1 MKIDTEKL
9 KKVIDV
15 LYIKEV
21 LGINLK
27 ERLNEYPEVQGKC
40 IELSNI
46 ALEYEVLTLSK
57 SDNGIVKQRVK
68 EKIIEIDS
76 LCVQIPIYRRSLIF
90 FDENLKFVDYF

>member
-27 ERLNEYPEVQGKC
+27 ERLNEYPEIQGKC
-40 IELSNI
+40 DELVTY
-46 ALEYEVLTLSK
+46 ALEYEILTLSK
-57 SDNGIVKQRVK
+57 TDNESVRQKVK

-76 LCVQIPIYRRSLIF
+76 LCVRNPLYRRSLIF

>member
-27 ERLNEYPEVQGKC
+27 ERLNEYPEIQGKC

-76 LCVQIPIYRRSLIF
+76 LCIQIPIYRRSLIF

>member
-9 KKVIDV
+9 KKVVDV

-27 ERLNEYPEVQGKC
+27 ERLNEYPEIQGKC
-40 IELSNI
+40 AELSSY
-46 ALEYEVLTLSK
+46 ALEYEILTLSK
-57 SDNGIVKQRVK
+57 TDNESARQKV
-68 EKIIEIDS
+68 EDKILEIDLVCS
-76 LCVQIPIYRRSLIF
+76 QIPIYRRSLIF

>member
-27 ERLNEYPEVQGKC
+27 ERLNEYPEIQGKC

-46 ALEYEVLTLSK
+46 ALEYEILTLSK

-76 LCVQIPIYRRSLIF
+76 LCIQIPIYRRSLIF

>member
-27 ERLNEYPEVQGKC
+27 ERLNEYPEIQGKC

-76 LCVQIPIYRRSLIF
+76 LCIQNPLYRRSLIF